1 MASLQPMT
9 GKLGEH
15 LAAHLLRRTTFNFTK
30 ARIKEFADLTAQEAV
45 QKLMEVQPPKYEQ
58 PIDVQTGA
66 PWINNGT
73 PTTTEN
79 FILRKY
85 VVDWQ
90 LSEFRYDT
98 SIHSMLTWFLHSIW
112 ITNYTTP
119 TDEDY
124 FDYLALLRF
133 YSTGSFKQLAL
144 KMSLNNIMLRYLNNT
159 DNTKDAPN
167 ENYAREFLELFTI
180 GKGLEIAPGD
190 YTNYK
195 EEDVIAGAK
204 LLTGFRTSA
213 RGSNIDPDTNLSRGN
228 NAFARHNTDP
238 KQFSTA
244 FNSTVISPATSAADM
259 DRELKDYVDMI
270 FAQKETARFYC
281 RRLYRFLVSTN
292 VTPEVE
298 SDIIV
303 PLADALQNADYETSG
318 VITTLLTSL
327 HFYDLDDS
335 KADDEIIGGLLKSPL
350 DIYLQTT
357 NLFQIE
363 WQDMNTDVQ
372 NFYKHIDKLV
382 ISVMLNNCGLLFLAP
397 SDVAGYGPY
406 YQSPEYDKG
415 WFTANTII
423 ARYKIPQVLLS
434 GQDYLSSRKYGVQL
448 NAAEYVKN
456 SGDFSS
462 PSNALFLVSDM
473 LKNVFAI
480 APDAD
485 RNAYFLSEFL
495 DDLPL
500 ADWTYE
506 WNNYIQSGDD
516 TEVNLGLARL
526 IDAVFSSQEYQLK

>member
-1 MASLQPMT
+1 
-9 GKLGEH
+9 
-15 LAAHLLRRTTFNFTK
+15 
-30 ARIKEFADLTAQEAV
+30 
-45 QKLMEVQPPKYEQ
+45 
-58 PIDVQTGA
+58 
-66 PWINNGT
+66 
-73 PTTTEN
+73 
-79 FILRKY
+79 
-85 VVDWQ
+85 
-90 LSEFRYDT
+90 
-98 SIHSMLTWFLHSIW
+98 
-112 ITNYTTP
+112 
-119 TDEDY
+119 
-124 FDYLALLRF
+124 
-133 YSTGSFKQLAL
+133 
-144 KMSLNNIMLRYLNNT
+144 MLRYLNNT